1 MTEEMKKQESMDDFA
16 KELEESF
23 TTFKDE
29 DAFIWDKLED
39 MKEEKT
45 PFEITIEGIVKG
57 GAVAYVE
64 GIRAFIPVSKLALGY
79 VEDPETYL
87 KKTLM
92 VRVIE
97 VSEEENR
104 LVLSAKE
111 LLKEA
116 EAAKKLEKLNS
127 VTVGSVLEGTVE
139 SLQNYGAFIDLGE
152 GLSGLV
158 HVSQISQKRIK
169 SPKAVLSVGDPV
181 TVKVIGNAD
190 GKLSLSIK
198 ALQEVIEEEPE
209 KEEVFDLPKA
219 EEVTTTLGSLLKTS
233 NLINNLHI
241 WGDYVG
247 RLL

>member
-219 EEVTTTLGSLLKTS
+219 EEVTTTLGSLFKNIKL
-233 NLINNLHI
+233 N
-241 WGDYVG
+241 
-247 RLL
+247 